1 MKRYDTLCLRLRET
15 AALALVL
22 GLLLTSGCVTSG
34 TYRLVVDERDELLES
49 KVDLEQRV
57 RLLTAS
63 NQSLGAERLKLLDE
77 MEDLLQARS
86 ALEVDIRKLQRTE
99 AILSGT
105 LREREAKLA
114 SRGEEL
120 RKLQGT
126 YEGLVADLQQEL
138 ADGQIEIEQLRSGI
152 RLNLAQD
159 VLFASGS
166 AELSRAGTAVVNKVA
181 GRLKTA
187 PYRIQV
193 QGHTDP
199 IPIRSTLRDRFPTNW
214 ELAAARAS
222 QVVRLLAKQG
232 VRPDRLR
239 AVSFGQYRPV
249 ASNQTA
255 DGRAKNRR
263 IEIRLEPL
271 AEAHRSVAPADP
283 SSAPAAG
290 AP

>member
-1 MKRYDTLCLRLRET
+1 MKHFDTLCLRHRET
-15 AALALVL
+15 AALALAL

-34 TYRLVVDERDELLES
+34 THRLVVEERDELLES

-57 RLLTAS
+57 RLLRAS
-63 NQSLGAERLKLLDE
+63 NQSLGTERLKLLDE

-86 ALEVDIRKLQRTE
+86 TLEVDIRKLQRTE

-105 LREREAKLA
+105 LRDREAKLA
-114 SRGEEL
+114 SRADEL
-120 RKLQGT
+120 RELQGT
-126 YEGLVADLQQEL
+126 YEGLVADLQEEL
-138 ADGQIEIEQLRSGI
+138 AEGQIEIEQLRDGL

-166 AELSRAGTAVVNKVA
+166 AELSRAGTAVVKKVA
-181 GRLKTA
+181 GRLKVA

-199 IPIRSTLRDRFPTNW
+199 IPIRSKLRDHYPTNW

-222 QVVRLLAKQG
+222 QVVRFLANQG

-239 AVSFGQYRPV
+239 AVSFGEYRPV
-249 ASNQTA
+249 ASNETA

-271 AEAHRSVAPADP
+271 AEAHRSIAPTDP
-283 SSAPAAG
+283 SSAPAA
-290 AP
+290 ASP

>member
-1 MKRYDTLCLRLRET
+1 MKHYDTLCLRHRET
-15 AALALVL
+15 ATIALAL
-22 GLLLTSGCVTSG
+22 GLFLTSGCVTSG
-34 TYRLVVDERDELLES
+34 THRLVVEERDELLGS

-105 LREREAKLA
+105 LRDREAKLA

-120 RKLQGT
+120 RNLQGT

-138 ADGQIEIEQLRSGI
+138 ADGQIEIEQLRTGI

-166 AELSRAGTAVVNKVA
+166 AKLSRAGISVVNKVA
-181 GRLKTA
+181 GRLKKA

-199 IPIRSTLRDRFPTNW
+199 IPIRSTLRNRYPTNW

-222 QVVRLLAKQG
+222 QVVRLLAEQG
-232 VRPDRLR
+232 VGPDRLR
-239 AVSFGQYRPV
+239 AVSFGEYRPV
-249 ASNQTA
+249 ASNETA
-255 DGRAKNRR
+255 EGRAKNRR

-271 AEAHRSVAPADP
+271 DP
-283 SSAPAAG
+283 SSAPAAA